1 MHSGLKSIAS
11 VLGSREGCRTN
22 VVPYIYL
29 NGYVLA
35 AITASVFAPITGF
48 HFIMTRI
55 SDSEDYCKKSR
66 CHLKFV
72 IR

>member
-35 AITASVFAPITGF
+35 AIIAPITGF